1 MALYL
6 PLVMTSAVVLTSL
19 LAVVSFLL
27 YNYMVSCQSSIFL
40 EYLEYFLF
48 QFHPWAILI
57 SHQDDTTTCPEE
69 DTEYEDILIPVP
81 YDPEITGV
89 RCDDVEDIEDQ
100 ENEVVVMELQNPRE
114 EEEEDAMENEEVE
127 MIELQNLEETLEPS
141 LSVGVKSPS
150 EVGEEVTEADTDC

>member
-1 MALYL
+1 
-6 PLVMTSAVVLTSL
+6 MTSAVVLTSL

-27 YNYMVSCQSSIFL
+27 YNYRVSCQSSIFL

-57 SHQDDTTTCPEE
+57 SHQDDTTTSPEE

-81 YDPEITGV
+81 YDPKITGV
-89 RCDDVEDIEDQ
+89 RCEDFEDLEDQ
-100 ENEVVVMELQNPRE
+100 DNEVEVIELQNPRE
-114 EEEEDAMENEEVE
+114 EEDAMENNEVE

-141 LSVGVKSPS
+141 LSVDVESPS

>member
-27 YNYMVSCQSSIFL
+27 YNYRVSCQSSIFL
-40 EYLEYFLF
+40 EYSEYFLF

-57 SHQDDTTTCPEE
+57 SHQDDTTTSPEE

-89 RCDDVEDIEDQ
+89 RCEDLEDQ
-100 ENEVVVMELQNPRE
+100 ENEVEMIELQNPR
-114 EEEEDAMENEEVE
+114 EEEDAMENEEVE
-127 MIELQNLEETLEPS
+127 MIEHQSLEETLEPS
-141 LSVGVKSPS
+141 LSVGVKW
-150 EVGEEVTEADTDC
+150 

>member
-1 MALYL
+1 
-6 PLVMTSAVVLTSL
+6 MTSAVVLTSL

-27 YNYMVSCQSSIFL
+27 YNYRVSCQSSIFL

-57 SHQDDTTTCPEE
+57 SHQDDTTTSPEE

-89 RCDDVEDIEDQ
+89 RCEDFEDLEGQ
-100 ENEVVVMELQNPRE
+100 ENEVEVTEPQNPRE
-114 EEEEDAMENEEVE
+114 EEDDAKENKVVE
-127 MIELQNLEETLEPS
+127 MIELQNLEKTPDPS

-150 EVGEEVTEADTDC
+150 EVGDEVTVADTDC

>member
-1 MALYL
+1 
-6 PLVMTSAVVLTSL
+6 MTSAVVLTSL

-57 SHQDDTTTCPEE
+57 SHQDDTTASPEE

-89 RCDDVEDIEDQ
+89 RCDDVEDLEDQ
-100 ENEVVVMELQNPRE
+100 ENEVEMIELQNPR
-114 EEEEDAMENEEVE
+114 EEEDAMENEEVE
-127 MIELQNLEETLEPS
+127 MIELQNLEKTLDPS
-141 LSVGVKSPS
+141 LSVGVESPS
-150 EVGEEVTEADTDC
+150 EVGDEVTVADTDC

>member
-27 YNYMVSCQSSIFL
+27 YNYRVSCQSSIFL

-57 SHQDDTTTCPEE
+57 SHQDDITTSPEE
-69 DTEYEDILIPVP
+69 DTEYGDILIPVP

-127 MIELQNLEETLEPS
+127 MIELKNRRRLLNLH
-141 LSVGVKSPS
+141 
-150 EVGEEVTEADTDC
+150 